1 MRTVSK
7 YIFDLFGARIVF
19 AAMTLA
25 LVPGAFG
32 VSLWLKSANRERGLY
47 ADKRAFDVGD
57 IVTISV
63 SETATLNASQNTSR
77 SRDAKVE
84 NAVTQFLFANSRLG
98 THGGQLPQTQVEAKN
113 SSKGGGDLTNS
124 QNIRAQVSVIVI
136 DVLPNG
142 VLVLEG
148 ARLISM
154 NGETYYAVLK
164 GLVRTEDIGFGF
176 RQGLR
181 YRNTVSSHYVADAQI
196 EYVSKGSLSDAQKQ
210 SWYQKLSSIVNP
222 F

>member
-57 IVTISV
+57 ILTISV

-84 NAVTQFLFANSRLG
+84 NAVT
-98 THGGQLPQTQVEAKN
+98 
-113 SSKGGGDLTNS
+113 
-124 QNIRAQVSVIVI
+124 
-136 DVLPNG
+136 
-142 VLVLEG
+142 
-148 ARLISM
+148 
-154 NGETYYAVLK
+154 
-164 GLVRTEDIGFGF
+164 
-176 RQGLR
+176 
-181 YRNTVSSHYVADAQI
+181 
-196 EYVSKGSLSDAQKQ
+196 
-210 SWYQKLSSIVNP
+210 
-222 F
+222 